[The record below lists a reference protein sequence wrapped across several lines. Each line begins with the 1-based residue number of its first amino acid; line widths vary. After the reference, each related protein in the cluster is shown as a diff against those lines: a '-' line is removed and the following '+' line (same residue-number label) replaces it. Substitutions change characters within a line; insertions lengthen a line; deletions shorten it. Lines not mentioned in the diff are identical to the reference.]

1 MVSLRRSK
9 DSDADTMLGDSLALE
24 SLRINHKKYVGTIPP
39 DWWLLFI
46 VFSLLLIGTVMVYS
60 ASISL
65 GDSPRFNVDNEYFL
79 TKHVISLGVGILVAI
94 IVSNISMSIWSR
106 FSTVLF
112 ICGILLLILVL
123 IPGIG
128 KVTNGSARWI
138 PLPFFNLQVTEVM
151 KIATLLYVADFTVRK
166 QDYMHS
172 FKKAAFPMAVA
183 VGIVAVLVLLEPD
196 LGALVMIVVIAASI
210 LWLGGLNAWLFGS
223 SILALFAAFAA
234 VILTSPWR
242 MARIFAY
249 LDPWDAT
256 TALGKGYQLTHSLI
270 AFGRGEAFGVGLGDA
285 IEKQHY
291 LPEAHTDF
299 ILAIIGEELGFVGV
313 IILLFLFIMLVRR
326 CFEIGRQAI
335 KLERFYSGLV
345 AQGVAMW
352 LGVQTFINVGVASGL
367 LPTKGLTL
375 PFVSFGGSAL
385 LSCMVA
391 VALVYRVDYENK
403 LILRG
408 GEL

>member
-9 DSDADTMLGDSLALE
+9 DTDTDTMLGDSLALE
-24 SLRINHKKYVGTIPP
+24 SLRINRKKYVGTIPP

-46 VFSLLLIGTVMVYS
+46 VFSLLMIGTVMVYS

-79 TKHVISLGVGILVAI
+79 IKHVISLGVGVIAAI
-94 IVSNISMSIWSR
+94 VVSNVRMSTWSR

-112 ICGILLLILVL
+112 LGGILLLVLVL

-138 PLPFFNLQVTEVM
+138 PLSFFNLQVTEVM

-183 VGIVAVLVLLEPD
+183 VGVVAVLVLLEPD

-223 SILALFAAFAA
+223 SILALVAAFAG

-249 LDPWDAT
+249 LDPWNEA

-313 IILLFLFIMLVRR
+313 IVLLLLFILLVRR

-408 GEL
+408 GEV